1 MHSIERSHMISW
13 LFIGLVISILLTP
26 GPTNTLLASSGIQV
40 GVRKSLRLIP
50 AEAIGYLIAITL
62 WGMII
67 GSVSA
72 KFPMLPTLLKLL
84 SAFYIIFLAIKLWK
98 TADIEASF
106 NLPTIR
112 ARELFCATLLNP
124 KALLFASAV
133 FPSTAWLS
141 VNNYAAHI
149 AMFLVLIVPIALFW
163 TFIGSIL
170 ASNKVRWLNQSN
182 LQKTASII
190 LISFSIP
197 LSYSAILSL

>member
-1 MHSIERSHMISW
+1 MISW

-112 ARELFCATLLNP
+112 ACELFCATLLNP
-124 KALLFASAV
+124 KALLVASAV

>member
-1 MHSIERSHMISW
+1 MISW
-13 LFIGLVISILLTP
+13 LFIGLVVTILLTP

-40 GVRKSLRLIP
+40 GVRQSLRLIP
-50 AEAIGYLIAITL
+50 AESMGYLIAITT

-67 GSVSA
+67 GTVSIQ
-72 KFPMLPTLLKLL
+72 FPIIPTFLKLL
-84 SAFYIIFLAIKLWK
+84 SALYIIFLAIKLWK
-98 TADIEASF
+98 TADIEASY
-106 NLPTIR
+106 NQPTIR

-124 KALLFASAV
+124 KALLFASAI
-133 FPSTAWLS
+133 FPSTAWLTMQ
-141 VNNYAAHI
+141 VYLLHI
-149 AMFLVLIVPIALFW
+149 GLFLLLIVPIALFW

-182 LQKTASII
+182 LQKTASLV

>member
-1 MHSIERSHMISW
+1 MISW
-13 LFIGLVISILLTP
+13 LFIGLVVTILLTP

-40 GVRKSLRLIP
+40 GVRQSLRLIP
-50 AEAIGYLIAITL
+50 AESMGYLIAITT

-67 GSVSA
+67 GTVSSQ
-72 KFPMLPTLLKLL
+72 FPIIPTFLKLL
-84 SAFYIIFLAIKLWK
+84 SALYIIFLAIKLWK
-98 TADIEASF
+98 TADIEASY
-106 NLPTIR
+106 NQPTIR

-124 KALLFASAV
+124 KALLFASAI

-141 VNNYAAHI
+141 MQVYLLHI
-149 AMFLVLIVPIALFW
+149 GLFLLLIVPIALFW

-182 LQKTASII
+182 LQKTASLV

>member
-1 MHSIERSHMISW
+1 MISW
-13 LFIGLVISILLTP
+13 LFIGLVVTILLTP

-40 GVRKSLRLIP
+40 GVRQSLRLIP
-50 AEAIGYLIAITL
+50 AESMGYLISITT

-67 GSVSA
+67 GTVSIQ
-72 KFPMLPTLLKLL
+72 FPIIPTFLKLL
-84 SAFYIIFLAIKLWK
+84 SALYIIFLAIKLWK
-98 TADIEASF
+98 TADIEASY
-106 NLPTIR
+106 NQPTIR

-124 KALLFASAV
+124 KALLFASAI
-133 FPSTAWLS
+133 FPSTAWLTMQI
-141 VNNYAAHI
+141 YLLHI
-149 AMFLVLIVPIALFW
+149 GLFLLLIVPIALFW

-182 LQKTASII
+182 LQKTASLV

>member
-1 MHSIERSHMISW
+1 MISW
-13 LFIGLVISILLTP
+13 LFIGLVVTILLTP

-40 GVRKSLRLIP
+40 GVRQSLRLIP
-50 AEAIGYLIAITL
+50 AESIGYLISITT

-67 GSVSA
+67 GTVSIQ
-72 KFPMLPTLLKLL
+72 FPIIPTFLKLL
-84 SAFYIIFLAIKLWK
+84 SALYIIFLAIKLWK
-98 TADIEASF
+98 TADIEASY
-106 NLPTIR
+106 NQPTIR

-124 KALLFASAV
+124 KALLFASAI
-133 FPSTAWLS
+133 FPSTAWLTMQS
-141 VNNYAAHI
+141 YLLHI
-149 AMFLVLIVPIALFW
+149 GLFLLLIVPIALFW

-182 LQKTASII
+182 LQKTASLV

>member
-1 MHSIERSHMISW
+1 MISW
-13 LFIGLVISILLTP
+13 LFIGLVITILLTP

-50 AEAIGYLIAITL
+50 AEATGYLIAITV

-72 KFPMLPTLLKLL
+72 QFPILPTILKLL
-84 SAFYIIFLAIKLWK
+84 SACYIIFLAIKLWK
-98 TADIEASF
+98 AANIEASY
-106 NLPTIR
+106 NLPAIR

-124 KALLFASAV
+124 KALLFASAI
-133 FPSTAWLS
+133 FPGTAWLS
-141 VNNYAAHI
+141 VNNYLVHI

-182 LQKTASII
+182 LQKTASLI
-190 LISFSIP
+190 LVSFSIP
-197 LSYSAILSL
+197 LGYSAILSL